1 MFNDILLDAIR
12 NREAKLAG
20 IKDVNYDRIMAQAKS
35 QWADYEPRPA
45 KCKSAGIDSSWNK
58 RGFQGLDLYAIA
70 AVAVTSANGLVAR
83 EWESSITGVARAEN
97 LDVRAMAMEARMA
110 QQAVKDPTVDITC
123 VDGSIV
129 ARARGSLDAGSVL
142 RQYGE
147 SVFIAKTSNS
157 RLQFEDLDSKAGD
170 IYYYG
175 HLGRKAGFSIP
186 RRARFSAGDMYE
198 VYARLKDHT
207 PVVRIE
213 IDRASWGTGID
224 EVKLMLDMLSYHSV
238 AGYPYCLK
246 LAHKT
251 CKISNEDID
260 RLASIYSLQNEQG
273 ARDALNE

>member
-1 MFNDILLDAIR
+1 MFNEIILDAIR

-20 IKDVNYDRIMAQAKS
+20 IRDVNYDRIMAQAGS
-35 QWADYEPRPA
+35 RWVNYAPRPA
-45 KCKSAGIDSSWNK
+45 KCESAGIDSSWNK

-70 AVAVTSANGLVAR
+70 AVAVTSANRQVAR
-83 EWESSITGVARAEN
+83 EWESSITGVARAEK

-110 QQAVKDPTVDITC
+110 RKAVEDPGVDITC

-129 ARARGSLDAGSVL
+129 ARARGSLDAASVL

-157 RLQFEDLDSKAGD
+157 RLQFEDLDSQAGD

-175 HLGRKAGFSIP
+175 HLDKKAGFSVP
-186 RRARFSAGDMYE
+186 QRARFSAGDVYE
-198 VYARLKDHT
+198 IYARLKDYT

-213 IDRASWGTGID
+213 IDSASWGVGID
-224 EVKLMLDMLSYHSV
+224 EVKPMLDMLSYHSV